1 MSGPDPKPDKH
12 GGSAGSG
19 PGRNSARR
27 LSARPELARLPVLE
41 KCNGTPGTVPT
52 GGIKKWNAPKDIVST
67 RGIKKMRSSCIVS
80 M

>member
-12 GGSAGSG
+12 GGSAGSE

-27 LSARPELARLPVLE
+27 LPAHPELARLPVLE
-41 KCNGTPGTVPT
+41 RCNDSPGTVSI
-52 GGIKKWNAPKDIVST
+52 GGIKNENVPMDIVST